1 MSKMNGKLVLVT
13 GATSGIGEEA
23 AVALAKLG
31 AKVIVH
37 GRSED
42 KIERVLSRIKT
53 EASRSDAEG
62 LVCDLA
68 SMDDI
73 RRACGEFLERFDAL
87 DVLLNNAGA
96 IHQERKLTKDNL
108 EMTFGVNH
116 ISYYMFAILLMPA
129 LRKASGAR
137 IVNVSS
143 DGHRAAKVNWDD
155 LQGESSWSSM
165 RFYCDSKIMNIWFSR
180 ELAERV
186 KGDGVVVNA
195 LHPGV
200 VATGFA
206 RNDEGIIAK
215 LTGLL
220 APFFKSPAK
229 GARTSVWACS
239 AEAAGKVSGQYFS
252 DSKQKKPSS
261 YALEDE
267 PAKRLWRV
275 SEEITGLTL

>member
-31 AKVIVH
+31 AKVVVH

-42 KIERVLSRIKT
+42 KIERVLSRIKA
-53 EASRSDAEG
+53 EASREDAEG

-68 SMDDI
+68 SMDDM
-73 RRACGEFLERFDAL
+73 RRACGEFLERFERL

-96 IHQERKLTKDNL
+96 IHQERKLTKDGL

-116 ISYYMFAILLMPA
+116 ISYYMFAILLLPA
-129 LRKASGAR
+129 LRKAKGAR

-143 DGHRAAKVNWDD
+143 DAHRAAKVNWDD
-155 LQGESSWSSM
+155 LQGESSWASM
-165 RFYCDSKIMNIWFSR
+165 RFYCDSKIMNIWFTR

-186 KGDGVVVNA
+186 KGDDIVVNA

-206 RNDEGIIAK
+206 RNDEGIVAK
-215 LTGLL
+215 LAGLFS
-220 APFFKSPAK
+220 PFFKSASK

-239 AEAAGKVSGQYFS
+239 AEAAGEVSGQYFV

-261 YALEDE
+261 YALDDE
-267 PAKRLWRV
+267 QAKRLWRV